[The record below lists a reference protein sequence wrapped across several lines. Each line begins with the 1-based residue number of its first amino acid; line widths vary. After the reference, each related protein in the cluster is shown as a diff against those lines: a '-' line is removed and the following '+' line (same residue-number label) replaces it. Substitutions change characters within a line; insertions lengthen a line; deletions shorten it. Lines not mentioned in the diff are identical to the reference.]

1 MVKYMKNKSQLFVLV
16 VCCCIVAASIGM
28 LTNSAGVF
36 FTPIAED
43 LGVGKGAVSM
53 SLTLANIAYAFGGL
67 MTVKVIHEN
76 NFKKMVFLFG
86 TVYAISTALLSIAQ
100 SVFLLYVF
108 SLIRGASTGVAGMV
122 LVTILINNHY
132 KEGVGFATS
141 IALGFSGIAG
151 ALLSLVFSWMIGI
164 AGWRLT
170 YVVEGILA
178 FLLYLPCIVGP
189 VSLNNRIKEDAV
201 ESKDTTTSTTGVVP
215 LPIFILVCAYT
226 FLIASVTALPQHF
239 PSLASTAAVG
249 SLMVSVT
256 MVMNTAGKIILGAI
270 SDKIGA
276 EKALEGYGVLVVIG
290 LVILVVCKSHPIFSI
305 VGAVLVGLVYAMS
318 AVGAVLLSQNLFRES
333 YNAYY
338 PKVSLVGTI
347 SNALFTTAVGFVYDI
362 ANSYDPAL
370 WLAALFAIIAIGTL
384 VYANKIK
391 S

>member
-1 MVKYMKNKSQLFVLV
+1 MKNKSQLSVLV
-16 VCCCIVAASIGM
+16 VCCCIIAASIGM

-108 SLIRGASTGVAGMV
+108 SLIRGASTGIAGMV

-132 KEGVGFATS
+132 KEGVGFVTS

-178 FLLYLPCIVGP
+178 FFLYLPCIVGP

-201 ESKDTTTSTTGVVP
+201 ESKDTTASTTGVVP
-215 LPIFILVCAYT
+215 LPIFVLVCAYA

-305 VGAVLVGLVYAMS
+305 VGAVLVGLVYAMA

>member
-1 MVKYMKNKSQLFVLV
+1 MKNKSHLFVLV

-36 FTPIAED
+36 FTPIAEN

-108 SLIRGASTGVAGMV
+108 SLIRGASTGIAGMV

-178 FLLYLPCIVGP
+178 FFLYLPCIVGP

-215 LPIFILVCAYT
+215 LPIFVLVCAYT

-276 EKALEGYGVLVVIG
+276 EKALEGYGVLVVSG
-290 LVILVVCKSHPIFSI
+290 LLVLVSFKSHPIFSI
-305 VGAVLVGLVYAMS
+305 VGAILVGLVYAMA
-318 AVGAVLLSQNLFRES
+318 AVGPVLLSQNLFRES

-370 WLAALFAIIAIGTL
+370 WLVALFAIIAIGAL

>member
-1 MVKYMKNKSQLFVLV
+1 MKNKSQLSVLV
-16 VCCCIVAASIGM
+16 VCCCIIAASIGM

-100 SVFLLYVF
+100 SVILLYVF
-108 SLIRGASTGVAGMV
+108 SLIRGASTGIAGMV

-201 ESKDTTTSTTGVVP
+201 ESKDTTASTTGVVP
-215 LPIFILVCAYT
+215 LPIFVLVCAYA

-256 MVMNTAGKIILGAI
+256 MVMNTAGKIILGAL

-290 LVILVVCKSHPIFSI
+290 LVVLVVCKSHPIFSI
-305 VGAVLVGLVYAMS
+305 VGAVLVGLVYAMA
-318 AVGAVLLSQNLFRES
+318 AVGAVLLSHNLFRES

>member
-1 MVKYMKNKSQLFVLV
+1 MKNKSQLSVLV
-16 VCCCIVAASIGM
+16 VCCCIIAASIGM

-108 SLIRGASTGVAGMV
+108 SLIRGASTGIAGMV

-132 KEGVGFATS
+132 KEGVGFVTS

-178 FLLYLPCIVGP
+178 FFLYLPCIVGP

-201 ESKDTTTSTTGVVP
+201 ESKDTTASTTGVVP
-215 LPIFILVCAYT
+215 LPIFVLVCAYA

-362 ANSYDPAL
+362 ANSYAPAL

>member
-1 MVKYMKNKSQLFVLV
+1 MKNKSQLSVLV
-16 VCCCIVAASIGM
+16 VCCCIIAASIGM

-100 SVFLLYVF
+100 SVILLYVF
-108 SLIRGASTGVAGMV
+108 SLIRGASTGIAGMV

-201 ESKDTTTSTTGVVP
+201 ESKDTTASTTGVVP
-215 LPIFILVCAYT
+215 LPIFVLVCAYT
-226 FLIASVTALPQHF
+226 FLVASVTALPQHF

-256 MVMNTAGKIILGAI
+256 MVMNTAGKIILGAL

-290 LVILVVCKSHPIFSI
+290 LIVLVSFKSHPIFSI
-305 VGAVLVGLVYAMS
+305 VGAVLVGLVYAMA
-318 AVGAVLLSQNLFRES
+318 AVGAVLLSHNLFRES

>member
-1 MVKYMKNKSQLFVLV
+1 
-16 VCCCIVAASIGM
+16 M

-151 ALLSLVFSWMIGI
+151 ALFSLVFSWMIGI

-201 ESKDTTTSTTGVVP
+201 ESKDTTASTTGVVP
-215 LPIFILVCAYT
+215 LPIFVLVCAYT
-226 FLIASVTALPQHF
+226 FLVASVTALPQHF

-276 EKALEGYGVLVVIG
+276 EKALKGYGVLVVIG
-290 LVILVVCKSHPIFSI
+290 LIVLVSFKSHPIFSI
-305 VGAVLVGLVYAMS
+305 FGAVLVGLVYAMA
-318 AVGAVLLSQNLFRES
+318 AVGPVLLSQNLFRES

-370 WLAALFAIIAIGTL
+370 WLAALFAIVAIGTL

>member
-1 MVKYMKNKSQLFVLV
+1 MKNKSQFSVLV

-100 SVFLLYVF
+100 SVILLYVF
-108 SLIRGASTGVAGMV
+108 SLIRGASTGIAGMV

-215 LPIFILVCAYT
+215 LPIFVLVCAYT

>member
-1 MVKYMKNKSQLFVLV
+1 MKNKSHLFVLV
-16 VCCCIVAASIGM
+16 VCCCIIAASIGM

-100 SVFLLYVF
+100 SVILLYVF
-108 SLIRGASTGVAGMV
+108 SLIRGASTGIAGMV

-178 FLLYLPCIVGP
+178 FLLYLPCMIGP
-189 VSLNNRIKEDAV
+189 VSLNNRIKEDV
-201 ESKDTTTSTTGVVP
+201 LHSKDTTTSTTGVVP

-226 FLIASVTALPQHF
+226 FLVASVTALPQHF

-256 MVMNTAGKIILGAI
+256 MVMNTAGKIILGAL

-290 LVILVVCKSHPIFSI
+290 LLVLVSFKSHPIFSI
-305 VGAVLVGLVYAMS
+305 VGAVLVGLVYAMA
-318 AVGAVLLSQNLFRES
+318 AVGPVLLSQNLFRES

-370 WLAALFAIIAIGTL
+370 WLVALFAIIAIGTL

>member
-1 MVKYMKNKSQLFVLV
+1 MKNKSHLFVLV

-108 SLIRGASTGVAGMV
+108 SLIRGASTGIAGMV

-170 YVVEGILA
+170 YAVEGILA
-178 FLLYLPCIVGP
+178 FLLYLPCMIGP

-201 ESKDTTTSTTGVVP
+201 ESKDTTTSTTRVVP
-215 LPIFILVCAYT
+215 LPIFVLVCAYA

-290 LVILVVCKSHPIFSI
+290 LLVLVSFKSHPIFSI
-305 VGAVLVGLVYAMS
+305 VGAVLVGLVYAMA
-318 AVGAVLLSQNLFRES
+318 AVGPVLLSQNLFRES

>member
-1 MVKYMKNKSQLFVLV
+1 MKNKSQLFVLV

-108 SLIRGASTGVAGMV
+108 SLIRGASTGIAGMV

-151 ALLSLVFSWMIGI
+151 ALLSLVFTWMIGI

-178 FLLYLPCIVGP
+178 FLLYLPCMIGP
-189 VSLNNRIKEDAV
+189 VSLNNRIKEDSV
-201 ESKDTTTSTTGVVP
+201 ESKDTKTSTTGIVP
-215 LPIFILVCAYT
+215 LPIFIMVCAYT

-270 SDKIGA
+270 SDKVGA

-290 LVILVVCKSHPIFSI
+290 LLVLVTFKSHPIFSI
-305 VGAVLVGLVYAMS
+305 IGAILVGLVYAMA
-318 AVGAVLLSQNLFRES
+318 AVGPVLLSQNLFRES

-338 PKVSLVGTI
+338 PKISLVGTI

-362 ANSYDPAL
+362 ANSYDPAV
-370 WLAALFAIIAIGTL
+370 WLVVLFAIIAIGTL

>member
-1 MVKYMKNKSQLFVLV
+1 MKNKSQLFVLV

-151 ALLSLVFSWMIGI
+151 ALLSLVFTWMIGI

-178 FLLYLPCIVGP
+178 FLLYLPCMIGP
-189 VSLNNRIKEDAV
+189 VSLNNRIKEDSV
-201 ESKDTTTSTTGVVP
+201 ESKDTKTSTTGIVP
-215 LPIFILVCAYT
+215 LPIFIMVCAYT

-270 SDKIGA
+270 SDKVGA

-290 LVILVVCKSHPIFSI
+290 LLVLVSFKSHPIFSI
-305 VGAVLVGLVYAMS
+305 VGAVLVGLVYAMA

>member
-1 MVKYMKNKSQLFVLV
+1 MKNKSQLFVLV

-76 NFKKMVFLFG
+76 IFKKMVFFFFG

-100 SVFLLYVF
+100 SAFLLYVF
-108 SLIRGASTGVAGMV
+108 SLIRGASTGIAGMV

-151 ALLSLVFSWMIGI
+151 ALLSLVFTWMIGI

-178 FLLYLPCIVGP
+178 FLLYLPCMIGP
-189 VSLNNRIKEDAV
+189 VSLNNRIKEDSV
-201 ESKDTTTSTTGVVP
+201 ESKDTKTSTTGIVP
-215 LPIFILVCAYT
+215 LPIFIMVCAYT

-270 SDKIGA
+270 SDKVGA

-290 LVILVVCKSHPIFSI
+290 LLVLVTFKSHPIFSI
-305 VGAVLVGLVYAMS
+305 IGAILVGLVYAMA
-318 AVGAVLLSQNLFRES
+318 AVGPVLLSQNLFRES

-347 SNALFTTAVGFVYDI
+347 SNALFTTAVDFVYDI

-370 WLAALFAIIAIGTL
+370 WLVALFAIIAIGTL

>member
-1 MVKYMKNKSQLFVLV
+1 MKNKSQLSVLV

-100 SVFLLYVF
+100 SVILLYVF
-108 SLIRGASTGVAGMV
+108 SLIRGASTGIAGMV

-201 ESKDTTTSTTGVVP
+201 ESKDTTASTTGVVP
-215 LPIFILVCAYT
+215 LPIFVLVCAYA

-290 LVILVVCKSHPIFSI
+290 LIVLVSFKSHPIFSI
-305 VGAVLVGLVYAMS
+305 VGAVLVGLVYAMA

-347 SNALFTTAVGFVYDI
+347 SNALFTTTVGFVYDI

>member
-1 MVKYMKNKSQLFVLV
+1 MKNKSQLFVLV
-16 VCCCIVAASIGM
+16 VCCCIIAASIGM

-100 SVFLLYVF
+100 SVILLYVF
-108 SLIRGASTGVAGMV
+108 SLIRGASTGIAGMV

-178 FLLYLPCIVGP
+178 FFLYLPCLVGP

-201 ESKDTTTSTTGVVP
+201 ESKDTTAYTTGVVP
-215 LPIFILVCAYT
+215 LPIFVLVCAYT
-226 FLIASVTALPQHF
+226 FLVASVTALPQHF

-290 LVILVVCKSHPIFSI
+290 LLVLVSFKSHPIFSI
-305 VGAVLVGLVYAMS
+305 VGAVLVGLVYAMA
-318 AVGAVLLSQNLFRES
+318 AVGPVLLSQNLFRES

>member
-1 MVKYMKNKSQLFVLV
+1 MKNKSQFSVLV

-108 SLIRGASTGVAGMV
+108 SLIRGASTGIAGMV

-178 FLLYLPCIVGP
+178 FLLYLPCIVGS

-201 ESKDTTTSTTGVVP
+201 ESKDTTASTTGVVP
-215 LPIFILVCAYT
+215 LPIFVLVCAYT
-226 FLIASVTALPQHF
+226 FLVASVTALPQHF

-290 LVILVVCKSHPIFSI
+290 LLVLVSFKSHPIFSI
-305 VGAVLVGLVYAMS
+305 VGAVLVGLVYAMA
-318 AVGAVLLSQNLFRES
+318 AVGPVLLSQNLFRES

-362 ANSYDPAL
+362 ANSYDPAV
-370 WLAALFAIIAIGTL
+370 WLVVLFAIIAIGTL

>member
-1 MVKYMKNKSQLFVLV
+1 MKNKSHLFVLV

-108 SLIRGASTGVAGMV
+108 SLIRGASTGIAGMV

-178 FLLYLPCIVGP
+178 FLLYLPCMIGP

>member
-1 MVKYMKNKSQLFVLV
+1 MKNKSQLFVLV

-151 ALLSLVFSWMIGI
+151 ALLSLVFTWMIGI

-178 FLLYLPCIVGP
+178 FLLYLPCMIGP

-290 LVILVVCKSHPIFSI
+290 LLVLVSFKSHPIFSI
-305 VGAVLVGLVYAMS
+305 VGAVLVGLVYAMA
-318 AVGAVLLSQNLFRES
+318 AVGPVLLSQNLFRES

-370 WLAALFAIIAIGTL
+370 WLVALFAIIAIGTL

>member
-1 MVKYMKNKSQLFVLV
+1 MKNKSQFSVLV

-151 ALLSLVFSWMIGI
+151 ALFSLVFSWMIGI

-201 ESKDTTTSTTGVVP
+201 ESKDTTASTTGVVP
-215 LPIFILVCAYT
+215 LPIFVLVCAYT
-226 FLIASVTALPQHF
+226 FLVASVTALPQHF

-276 EKALEGYGVLVVIG
+276 EKALKGYGVLVVIG
-290 LVILVVCKSHPIFSI
+290 LIVLVSFKSHPIFSI
-305 VGAVLVGLVYAMS
+305 FGAVLVGLVYAMA
-318 AVGAVLLSQNLFRES
+318 AVGPVLLSQNLFRES

-370 WLAALFAIIAIGTL
+370 WLAALFAIVAIGTL

>member
-1 MVKYMKNKSQLFVLV
+1 MKNKSHLFVLV

-36 FTPIAED
+36 FTPIAEN

-108 SLIRGASTGVAGMV
+108 SLIRGASTGIAGMV

-178 FLLYLPCIVGP
+178 FFLYLPCIVGP

-215 LPIFILVCAYT
+215 LPIFVLVCAYT

-290 LVILVVCKSHPIFSI
+290 LVVLVVCKSHPIFLI
-305 VGAVLVGLVYAMS
+305 VGAVLVGLVYAMA
-318 AVGAVLLSQNLFRES
+318 AVGPVLLSQNLFRES

-370 WLAALFAIIAIGTL
+370 WLVALFAIIAIGTL

>member
-1 MVKYMKNKSQLFVLV
+1 MKNKSQLSVLV

-151 ALLSLVFSWMIGI
+151 ALFSLVFSWMIGI

-201 ESKDTTTSTTGVVP
+201 ESKDTTASTTGVVP
-215 LPIFILVCAYT
+215 LPIFVLVCAYT
-226 FLIASVTALPQHF
+226 FLVASVTALPQHF

-276 EKALEGYGVLVVIG
+276 EKALKGYGVLVVIG
-290 LVILVVCKSHPIFSI
+290 LIVLVSFKSHPIFSI
-305 VGAVLVGLVYAMS
+305 FGAVLVGLVYAMA
-318 AVGAVLLSQNLFRES
+318 AVGPVLLSQNLFRES

-370 WLAALFAIIAIGTL
+370 WLAALFAIVAIGTL

>member
-1 MVKYMKNKSQLFVLV
+1 MKNKSHLFVLV

-108 SLIRGASTGVAGMV
+108 SLIRGASTGIAGMV

-178 FLLYLPCIVGP
+178 FFLYLPCIVGP

-215 LPIFILVCAYT
+215 LPIFVLVCAYT

-290 LVILVVCKSHPIFSI
+290 LVVLVVCKSHPIFSI
-305 VGAVLVGLVYAMS
+305 VGAVLVGLVYAMA
-318 AVGAVLLSQNLFRES
+318 AVGPVLLSQNLFRES

-370 WLAALFAIIAIGTL
+370 WLVALFAIIAIGTL
-384 VYANKIK
+384 VHANKIK

>member
-1 MVKYMKNKSQLFVLV
+1 MKNKRHLFVLV

-108 SLIRGASTGVAGMV
+108 SLIRGASTGIAGMV

-178 FLLYLPCIVGP
+178 FLLYLPCIVGS

-201 ESKDTTTSTTGVVP
+201 ESKDTTASTTGVVP
-215 LPIFILVCAYT
+215 LPIFVLVCAYT
-226 FLIASVTALPQHF
+226 FLVASVTALPQHF

>member
-1 MVKYMKNKSQLFVLV
+1 MKNKSQLSVLV
-16 VCCCIVAASIGM
+16 VCCCIIAASIGM

-100 SVFLLYVF
+100 SVILLYVF
-108 SLIRGASTGVAGMV
+108 SLIRGASTGIAGMV

-201 ESKDTTTSTTGVVP
+201 ESKDTTASTTGVVP
-215 LPIFILVCAYT
+215 LPIFVLVCAYT
-226 FLIASVTALPQHF
+226 FLVASVTALPQHF

-256 MVMNTAGKIILGAI
+256 MVMNTAGKIILGAL

-290 LVILVVCKSHPIFSI
+290 LIVLVSFKSHPIFSI
-305 VGAVLVGLVYAMS
+305 VGAVLVGLVYAMA
-318 AVGAVLLSQNLFRES
+318 AVGAVLLSHNLFRES

-370 WLAALFAIIAIGTL
+370 WLAALFATIAIGTL

>member
-1 MVKYMKNKSQLFVLV
+1 MKNKSQLFVLV

-108 SLIRGASTGVAGMV
+108 SLIRGASTGIAGMV

-178 FLLYLPCIVGP
+178 FFLYLPCIVGP

-201 ESKDTTTSTTGVVP
+201 ESKDTKTSTTGIVP
-215 LPIFILVCAYT
+215 LPIFIMVCAYT

-270 SDKIGA
+270 SDKVGA

-290 LVILVVCKSHPIFSI
+290 LLVLVTFKSHPIFSI
-305 VGAVLVGLVYAMS
+305 IGAVLVGLVYAMA
-318 AVGAVLLSQNLFRES
+318 AVGPVLLSQNLFRES

>member
-1 MVKYMKNKSQLFVLV
+1 MKNKSQLFVLV

-108 SLIRGASTGVAGMV
+108 SLIRGASTGIAGMV

-151 ALLSLVFSWMIGI
+151 ALLSLVFTWMIGI

-290 LVILVVCKSHPIFSI
+290 LLVLVSFKSHPIFSI
-305 VGAVLVGLVYAMS
+305 VGAVLVGLVYAMA
-318 AVGAVLLSQNLFRES
+318 AVGPVLLSQNLFRES

>member
-1 MVKYMKNKSQLFVLV
+1 MKNKSQLSVLV

-108 SLIRGASTGVAGMV
+108 SLIRGASTGIAGMV

-178 FLLYLPCIVGP
+178 FFLYLPCIVGP
-189 VSLNNRIKEDAV
+189 VSLNNRIKEDVV

-215 LPIFILVCAYT
+215 LPIFVLVCAYT

>member
-1 MVKYMKNKSQLFVLV
+1 MKNKSHLFVLV

-108 SLIRGASTGVAGMV
+108 SLIRGASTGIAGMV

-178 FLLYLPCIVGP
+178 FFLYLPCIVGP

-201 ESKDTTTSTTGVVP
+201 ESKDTTASTTGVVP
-215 LPIFILVCAYT
+215 LPIFVLVCAYA

-305 VGAVLVGLVYAMS
+305 VGAVLVGLVYAMA
-318 AVGAVLLSQNLFRES
+318 AVGTVLLSQNLFRES

-370 WLAALFAIIAIGTL
+370 WLVALFAIIAIGTL

>member
-1 MVKYMKNKSQLFVLV
+1 MKNKKQLFVLV

-76 NFKKMVFLFG
+76 NFKTMVFLFG
-86 TVYAISTALLSIAQ
+86 TMYAVSTAVLSIVQ

-108 SLIRGASTGVAGMV
+108 SIIRGASAGIAGIV

-151 ALLSLVFSWMIGI
+151 ALLSLVFTWLIGI

-178 FLLYLPCIVGP
+178 FLLYLPCMM
-189 VSLNNRIKEDAV
+189 
-201 ESKDTTTSTTGVVP
+201 
-215 LPIFILVCAYT
+215 
-226 FLIASVTALPQHF
+226 AL
-239 PSLASTAAVG
+239 
-249 SLMVSVT
+249 
-256 MVMNTAGKIILGAI
+256 
-270 SDKIGA
+270 
-276 EKALEGYGVLVVIG
+276 
-290 LVILVVCKSHPIFSI
+290 
-305 VGAVLVGLVYAMS
+305 
-318 AVGAVLLSQNLFRES
+318 
-333 YNAYY
+333 
-338 PKVSLVGTI
+338 
-347 SNALFTTAVGFVYDI
+347 
-362 ANSYDPAL
+362 
-370 WLAALFAIIAIGTL
+370 
-384 VYANKIK
+384 
-391 S
+391 

>member
-1 MVKYMKNKSQLFVLV
+1 MKNKRHLFVLV

-370 WLAALFAIIAIGTL
+370 WLAALFAIVAIGTL

>member
-1 MVKYMKNKSQLFVLV
+1 MKNKSQLSVLV
-16 VCCCIVAASIGM
+16 VCCCIIAASIGM

-108 SLIRGASTGVAGMV
+108 SLIRGASTGIAGMV

-178 FLLYLPCIVGP
+178 FFLYLPCIVGP

-201 ESKDTTTSTTGVVP
+201 GSKDTTASTTGVVP
-215 LPIFILVCAYT
+215 LPIFVLVCAYA

-290 LVILVVCKSHPIFSI
+290 LIVLVSFKSHPIFSI
-305 VGAVLVGLVYAMS
+305 VGAVLVGLVYAMA
-318 AVGAVLLSQNLFRES
+318 AVGPVLLSQNLFRES

-370 WLAALFAIIAIGTL
+370 WLVALFAIIAIGTL

>member
-1 MVKYMKNKSQLFVLV
+1 MKNKNQLFVLV

-67 MTVKVIHEN
+67 ITVKVIHEN
-76 NFKKMVFLFG
+76 NFKKMVMLFG
-86 TVYAISTALLSIAQ
+86 TVYAISTMLLSITQ

-108 SLIRGASTGVAGMV
+108 NIIRGASTGIAGIV

-151 ALLSLVFSWMIGI
+151 ALLSLVFTWMISVF
-164 AGWRLT
+164 GWRLT
-170 YVVEGILA
+170 YVFEGILA
-178 FLLYLPCIVGP
+178 FLLYLPCMIGSVN
-189 VSLNNRIKEDAV
+189 LNTRIKEDAIQ
-201 ESKDTTTSTTGVVP
+201 TTDRNTFTTRSVP
-215 LPIFILVCAYT
+215 LSIFILVCAYT
-226 FLIASVTALPQHF
+226 FLIASVTGLPQHF
-239 PSLASTAAVG
+239 PSFASTATVG
-249 SLMVSVT
+249 SLMVSVA

-276 EKALEGYGVLVVIG
+276 EKALEGYGVLVVVG
-290 LVILVVCKSHPIFSI
+290 LIVLVTCKSHPIFSI
-305 VGAVLVGLVYAMS
+305 VGAVLVGLVYAMA
-318 AVGAVLLSQNLFRES
+318 AVGPVLLSQNLFRES

-338 PKVSLVGTI
+338 PKVSLVGTV

-362 ANSYDPAL
+362 ANSYDPAV
-370 WLAALFAIIAIGTL
+370 WLVALFAIIAIGTL

>member
-1 MVKYMKNKSQLFVLV
+1 MKNKSHLFVLV

-108 SLIRGASTGVAGMV
+108 SLIRGASTGIAGMV

-170 YVVEGILA
+170 YAVEGILA
-178 FLLYLPCIVGP
+178 FLLYLPCMIGP

-290 LVILVVCKSHPIFSI
+290 LLVLVSFKSHPIFSI
-305 VGAVLVGLVYAMS
+305 VGAVLVGLVYAMA
-318 AVGAVLLSQNLFRES
+318 AVGPVLLSQNLFRES

>member
-1 MVKYMKNKSQLFVLV
+1 MKNKSHLFVLV

-108 SLIRGASTGVAGMV
+108 SLIRGASTGIAGMV

-178 FLLYLPCIVGP
+178 FFLYLPCIVGP

-215 LPIFILVCAYT
+215 LPIFVLVCAYT

-276 EKALEGYGVLVVIG
+276 EKALEGYGVLVVSG
-290 LVILVVCKSHPIFSI
+290 LLVLVSFKSHPIFSI
-305 VGAVLVGLVYAMS
+305 VGAILVGLVYAMA
-318 AVGAVLLSQNLFRES
+318 AVGPVLLSQNLFRES

-370 WLAALFAIIAIGTL
+370 WLVALFAIIAIGTL

>member
-1 MVKYMKNKSQLFVLV
+1 MKNKSHLFVLV

-86 TVYAISTALLSIAQ
+86 IVYAISTALLSIAQ

-108 SLIRGASTGVAGMV
+108 SLIRGVSTGIAGMV

-178 FLLYLPCIVGP
+178 FFLYLPCIVGP

-201 ESKDTTTSTTGVVP
+201 ESKDTTASTTGVAP
-215 LPIFILVCAYT
+215 LPIFVLVCAYT
-226 FLIASVTALPQHF
+226 FLVASVTALPQHF

-256 MVMNTAGKIILGAI
+256 MVMNTAGKIILGAL

-290 LVILVVCKSHPIFSI
+290 LIVLVSFKSHPIFSI
-305 VGAVLVGLVYAMS
+305 VGAVLVGLVYAMA
-318 AVGAVLLSQNLFRES
+318 AVGAVLLSHNLFRES

>member
-1 MVKYMKNKSQLFVLV
+1 MKNKSQLFVLV

-108 SLIRGASTGVAGMV
+108 SLIRGASTGIAGMV

-178 FLLYLPCIVGP
+178 FFLYLPCIVGP

-215 LPIFILVCAYT
+215 LPIFVLVCAYT

-290 LVILVVCKSHPIFSI
+290 LLVLVSFKSHPIFSI
-305 VGAVLVGLVYAMS
+305 VGAVLVGLVYAMA
-318 AVGAVLLSQNLFRES
+318 AVGPVLLSQNLFRES

-370 WLAALFAIIAIGTL
+370 WLVALFAIIAIGTL

>member
-1 MVKYMKNKSQLFVLV
+1 MKNKSQFSVLV

-108 SLIRGASTGVAGMV
+108 SLIRGASTGIAGMV

-178 FLLYLPCIVGP
+178 FLLYLPCMIGP
-189 VSLNNRIKEDAV
+189 VSLNNRIKEDV
-201 ESKDTTTSTTGVVP
+201 LHSKDTTISTTGIVP

-226 FLIASVTALPQHF
+226 FLVASVTALPQHF

-290 LVILVVCKSHPIFSI
+290 LIVLVSFKSHPIFSI
-305 VGAVLVGLVYAMS
+305 VGAVLVGLVYAMA

>member
-1 MVKYMKNKSQLFVLV
+1 MKNKSQFSVLV

-108 SLIRGASTGVAGMV
+108 SLIRGASTGIAGMV

-151 ALLSLVFSWMIGI
+151 ALFSLVFSWMIGI

-178 FLLYLPCIVGP
+178 FLLYLPCIVGS

-201 ESKDTTTSTTGVVP
+201 ESKDTTASTTGVVP
-215 LPIFILVCAYT
+215 LPIFVLVCAYT
-226 FLIASVTALPQHF
+226 FLVASVTALPQHF

-276 EKALEGYGVLVVIG
+276 EKALKGYGVLVVIG
-290 LVILVVCKSHPIFSI
+290 LIVLVSFKSHPIFSI
-305 VGAVLVGLVYAMS
+305 FGAVLVGLVYAMA
-318 AVGAVLLSQNLFRES
+318 AVGPVLLSQNLFRES

-370 WLAALFAIIAIGTL
+370 WLAALFAIVAIGTL

>member
-1 MVKYMKNKSQLFVLV
+1 MKNKSHLFVLV

-151 ALLSLVFSWMIGI
+151 ALLSLVFTWMIGI

-178 FLLYLPCIVGP
+178 FLLYLPCMIGP

-201 ESKDTTTSTTGVVP
+201 ESKDTTASTTGVVP
-215 LPIFILVCAYT
+215 LPIFVLVCAYA

-239 PSLASTAAVG
+239 PSLAFTAAVG

-270 SDKIGA
+270 SDKVGA

>member
-1 MVKYMKNKSQLFVLV
+1 MKNKSQLFVLV

-108 SLIRGASTGVAGMV
+108 SLIRGASTGIAGMV

-305 VGAVLVGLVYAMS
+305 VGAVLVGLVYAMA